1 MKKEGDERMIRTVLL
16 DADDTLFDFKKSE
29 SVALSETLR
38 RFGVEP
44 TERIVARYSEIN
56 DGYWKK
62 LERGEILRAEL
73 KERRFEDLFGELGVD
88 CDARAVSDC
97 YADLLAQGHFFI
109 DGAEQLLEDLY
120 GRYDLYIVSNG
131 YEKTQRGRLASA
143 RAERYFKD
151 VFISQQIGADK
162 PDPAFFAACFSR
174 IPNFCREE
182 TVIVGDSLTSD
193 ILGGIRAGIKTVWF
207 RHRDAQHPIDGIT
220 PDCEIHHLSELLPWL
235 EGQD

>member
-1 MKKEGDERMIRTVLL
+1 MIRTVLL
-16 DADDTLFDFKKSE
+16 DADDTLFDFKRSE
-29 SVALSETLR
+29 SVAIAETLR

-44 TERIVARYSEIN
+44 TEKTVARYSEIN

-62 LERGEILRAEL
+62 LERGEVLRSEL
-73 KERRFEDLFGELGVD
+73 KERRFADLFGELGVP
-88 CDARAVSDC
+88 CDAKKVADC
-97 YADLLAQGHFFI
+97 YGELLAQGHFFI

-131 YEKTQRGRLASA
+131 YAKTQQGRLASA
-143 RAERYFKD
+143 KAEHYFKD

-174 IPNFCREE
+174 IPNFRREE

-207 RHRDAQHPIDGIT
+207 RHRDTQKPIDGIT
-220 PDCEIHHLSELLPWL
+220 PDCEIHRLSELRPWL
-235 EGQD
+235 EGQE